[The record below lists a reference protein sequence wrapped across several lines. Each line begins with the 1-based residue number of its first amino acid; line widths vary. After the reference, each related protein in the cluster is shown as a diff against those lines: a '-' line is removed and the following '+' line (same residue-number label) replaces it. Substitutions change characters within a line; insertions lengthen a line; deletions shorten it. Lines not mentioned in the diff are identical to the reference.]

1 LINQIEEQ
9 NLSNLETSAT
19 RLMGAT
25 AILIPVLF
33 SVGLLIIPKENREQL
48 ELAIPIVAIA
58 FAFTLGF
65 MFRNAESSSWRITIN
80 ITSTLI
86 VGWQLSIVGEGNFP
100 YLWNGFG
107 FSVVLLTI
115 VFVGIYVVIQ
125 QPIIEGVLTK
135 SESKIKYAK
144 SILVIT
150 VIGVYL
156 PSLIQPPWGII
167 NIGDATHQVLE
178 EISGPLVGHFPGVN
192 FVATYTTLLG
202 APLIPLRWFPIGP
215 STKMI
220 LVLLWTNLLVV
231 AVPGFMMLSIRSI
244 MVKKSR
250 LLPLLVV
257 IMPLMVSGNWGAA
270 STLGES
276 LSGLPGR
283 TLMPV
288 ILGYLLLQFLVSDGT
303 KQTTIK
309 GLVVGLFSFLVAA
322 NNIEFGAPALVSFLA
337 VIISMVLIDTRRK
350 IVLSALLGVVLGGLL
365 YAIYSLMISGPYDFG
380 FRIGSYAGK
389 PYSPAEIFP
398 IMSIHNVFLAIFV
411 TGITVGLRKMRVLSK
426 NPEAIASHKSYLAPV
441 CAVYFGTW
449 GILSFPY
456 CSYRCVE
463 GLYMS
468 TQLYLVPAILCSAS
482 LVVMSSPSL
491 KFGQNQTRR
500 TTWGVTPVLFITLFS
515 FATIVQ
521 APNPFDEW
529 KRVFGG
535 ASVDQWASDERR
547 GKADQWNSTKIDW
560 IKVDSITGV
569 ADLLGDSSFG
579 YFGYMGN
586 SVELATGINNLTR
599 INSGEVLAI
608 KGTDQLRKFAC
619 VEVEQIK
626 PELIIVIGLEFP
638 CRGYVISTKYQSLP
652 DGLAIYEK
660 M

>member
-1 LINQIEEQ
+1 
-9 NLSNLETSAT
+9 
-19 RLMGAT
+19 MGAT

>member
-1 LINQIEEQ
+1 
-9 NLSNLETSAT
+9 
-19 RLMGAT
+19 
-25 AILIPVLF
+25 
-33 SVGLLIIPKENREQL
+33 
-48 ELAIPIVAIA
+48 
-58 FAFTLGF
+58 
-65 MFRNAESSSWRITIN
+65 
-80 ITSTLI
+80 
-86 VGWQLSIVGEGNFP
+86 
-100 YLWNGFG
+100 
-107 FSVVLLTI
+107 
-115 VFVGIYVVIQ
+115 VGIYVVIQ

-135 SESKIKYAK
+135 SESKIKYVK
-144 SILVIT
+144 STLVIT
-150 VIGVYL
+150 VMGIYL

-178 EISGPLVGHFPGVN
+178 EISGPLVGHFPGIN

-202 APLIPLRWFPIGP
+202 VPLIPLRWFQIGP
-215 STKMI
+215 SVKMI

-231 AVPGFMMLSIRSI
+231 AVPGFMMLIIRSS
-244 MVKKSR
+244 MVKRSL

-257 IMPLMVSGNWGAA
+257 IMPLMVSGNWGGA

-288 ILGYLLLQFLVSDGT
+288 ILGYLLLGFLASDGT
-303 KQTTIK
+303 KQKTIK
-309 GLVVGLFSFLVAA
+309 GIIVGSFAFLVAA

-337 VIISMVLIDTRRK
+337 VIISMVLIDRK
-350 IVLSALLGVVLGGLL
+350 RKDVLSALLGVVMGGLL

-398 IMSIHNVFLAIFV
+398 IVSIHNVFLAIFV
-411 TGITVGLRKMRVLSK
+411 TAITVGLRKMRDLSK
-426 NPEAIASHKSYLAPV
+426 NSEAIAPNKSYLAPV
-441 CAVYFGTW
+441 CAIYFGTW
-449 GILSFPY
+449 GLMSFPY

-491 KFGQNQTRR
+491 KIGQNQTWR

-535 ASVDQWASDERR
+535 ASVDQWASDELR

-560 IKVDSITGV
+560 IKVDSITEV

-608 KGTDQLRKFAC
+608 KGTDQLRRLAC

-638 CRGYVISTKYQSLP
+638 CREYVISTKYQSLP
-652 DGLAIYEK
+652 DGLVIYEK